1 MLSAGAQGRTTLA
14 VMAAGLVLAGVPEA
28 ARATAAL
35 TAVQANEEA
44 ISDGSVLSPAI
55 VDVPPSPQRPRWF
68 GRVGLGFAY
77 RYAFGESMLGG
88 AFEGELGAQDHRLA
102 GGVRIRIEAGRMNI
116 GLRYQA
122 VSFGPF
128 LWLPPV
134 AQRLRFGVGL
144 DVGSLLLNRRTMP
157 GSSMW
162 TVLFGG
168 RVDSTVDLVRIGAT
182 GALQALAG
190 LSGQLLTS
198 APGPVAVVTTVGLGY
213 RP

>member
-1 MLSAGAQGRTTLA
+1 MLSRKRAA
-14 VMAAGLVLAGVPEA
+14 VLAAGLGVLGVPGA
-28 ARATAAL
+28 AAAASAL
-35 TAVQANEEA
+35 AVVHANEEA
-44 ISDGSVLSPAI
+44 IGDGSVLAPAI
-55 VDVPPSPQRPRWF
+55 VDVPLSPQRPRWF
-68 GRVGLGFAY
+68 GRIGLGFAY
-77 RYAFGESMLGG
+77 RYAFGESMLG
-88 AFEGELGAQDHRLA
+88 AALEGELGAQDHRLA
-102 GGVRIRIEAGRMNI
+102 GGVRIRIEAGRMDI

-144 DVGSLLLNRRTMP
+144 DLGSLLLNRRTTP

-162 TVLFGG
+162 TVLLGG
-168 RVDSTVDLVRIGAT
+168 RLDSTVDLVRIGAT

-190 LSGQLLTS
+190 LSGQVLTS
-198 APGPVAVVTTVGLGY
+198 APGPLAVVTTFGLGY